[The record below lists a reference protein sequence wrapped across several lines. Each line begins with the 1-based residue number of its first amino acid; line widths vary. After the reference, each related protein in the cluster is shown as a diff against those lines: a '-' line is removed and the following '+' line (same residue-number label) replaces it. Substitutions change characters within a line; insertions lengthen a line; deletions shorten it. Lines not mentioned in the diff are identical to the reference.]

1 MPASNSLLK
10 PRPAC
15 FSIRPWVRMVS
26 GERLVRTNGLRS
38 TLFQSSSRSLSSSSR
53 QLPARPLLPETLSCQ
68 RVVEGRVR
76 SWLLVAA
83 VLFAGL
89 HGCGIAAAGQT
100 SAACT
105 VWLREQV
112 SAKSASLVLADIA
125 DLSGADE
132 GLTAQLARMPMG
144 SVVDVRLL
152 SRSEVLSRIQSVV
165 PKPGAVL
172 VTGAEATRVTVATRT
187 PEAAELAAILKTHL
201 ASVSPWREE
210 EIEIRAIDNLQGIL
224 LPQGDVQLRVAGRGM
239 PANLQ
244 SALMSVEATL
254 EGKVLRAYWVKADV
268 RVRARVVQVAKPVPY
283 GVALRAEDLREAVC
297 EIEDARADYVRNSG
311 EAVGMTVKRAL
322 GPGDLL
328 NRNWLNENRL
338 VRNGETVRCLGQNGG
353 IRVTTLAR
361 ALQNGKL
368 GDRIRVRNIDSDRT
382 ITAVVTGQGEVR
394 VLH

>member
-1 MPASNSLLK
+1 
-10 PRPAC
+10 
-15 FSIRPWVRMVS
+15 MVS
-26 GERLVRTNGLRS
+26 GASLVRTNGLRS
-38 TLFQSSSRSLSSSSR
+38 ILFQSGSRSLSSGTR
-53 QLPARPLLPETLSCQ
+53 QLPARPLLPETLSRQ

-83 VLFAGL
+83 VLFAAL
-89 HGCGIAAAGQT
+89 HGCRIAAAGQT
-100 SAACT
+100 PAACT

-112 SAKSASLVLADIA
+112 SAKSVSLVLADIA

-132 GLTAQLARMPMG
+132 GLTAQLARIPMG

-165 PKPGAVL
+165 PKPGAVVL
-172 VTGAEATRVTVATRT
+172 TGAEATRVTVATRT
-187 PEAAELAAILKTHL
+187 PEAAELAAILKAHL
-201 ASVSPWREE
+201 ASISPWREE
-210 EIEIRAIDNLQGIL
+210 EIEIRAIDNLQGII

-239 PANLQ
+239 PANLR

-283 GVALRAEDLREAVC
+283 GAALRAEDFREAVC
-297 EIEDARADYVRNSG
+297 EIEDARADYVRNSS
-311 EAVGMTVKRAL
+311 EAVGMTAKRAL
-322 GPGDLL
+322 APGDLL
-328 NRNWLNENRL
+328 NRNWLNENRF
-338 VRNGETVRCLGQNGG
+338 VRNGETVRCLGQSGG
-353 IRVTTLAR
+353 IRITTLAR

-382 ITAVVTGQGEVR
+382 IVAVVTGQGEVR
-394 VLH
+394 IVH

>member
-26 GERLVRTNGLRS
+26 GASLVRTNGLRS
-38 TLFQSSSRSLSSSSR
+38 ILFKSGSRSLSSDTR
-53 QLPARPLLPETLSCQ
+53 QLPARPLLPETLSRQ

-83 VLFAGL
+83 VLFAAL
-89 HGCGIAAAGQT
+89 QGCRVAAAGQT
-100 SAACT
+100 PAACT

-125 DLSGADE
+125 DLSGTDE
-132 GLTAQLARMPMG
+132 ALTAQLARIPMG

-172 VTGAEATRVTVATRT
+172 LSGAEATRVTVATRT
-187 PEAAELAAILKTHL
+187 PQAAELAAILKAHL
-201 ASVSPWREE
+201 ASISPWREE

-224 LPQGDVQLRVAGRGM
+224 VPQGDVQLRVTGRGI

-244 SALMSVEATL
+244 SALMSVEASL

-268 RVRARVVQVAKPVPY
+268 RVHARVVQVAKPVPY
-283 GVALRAEDLREAVC
+283 GAVLRAEDLREAVC
-297 EIEDARADYVRNSG
+297 EIEDGRADYVRTSG
-311 EAVGMTVKRAL
+311 EAVGATAKRAL
-322 GPGDLL
+322 APGDLL
-328 NRNWLNENRL
+328 NRNWLNENRF
-338 VRNGETVRCLGQNGG
+338 VRNGETVRCLEQSGG
-353 IRVTTLAR
+353 IRITIPVR

-382 ITAVVTGQGEVR
+382 IIAVVTGQGEVR
-394 VLH
+394 IVH